1 MTPFFGGV
9 KHVHC
14 ADYRLTVALH
24 GDPIKTKRARY
35 SPEKKWPQL
44 VASTG
49 SLKNERNK
57 KCSDSQPE
65 IYTYFKYVLKMNS
78 HKKIVLKGKNCRN

>member
-14 ADYRLTVALH
+14 ANYRLTVALN
-24 GDPIKTKRARY
+24 GDPIKTKTSEVFA
-35 SPEKKWPQL
+35 EKKRPKL
-44 VASTG
+44 VTSTG
-49 SLKNERNK
+49 SLKNEQNK

-65 IYTYFKYVLKMNS
+65 IYTYFKYLLKMNS
-78 HKKIVLKGKNCRN
+78 HKKIVLK

>member
-14 ADYRLTVALH
+14 ANYRLTVALN
-24 GDPIKTKRARY
+24 GDPMKTKTSEVFAG
-35 SPEKKWPQL
+35 KKRPKL
-44 VASTG
+44 VTSTG
-49 SLKNERNK
+49 SLKNEQNK

-65 IYTYFKYVLKMNS
+65 RYTYFKYFLKMNS
-78 HKKIVLKGKNCRN
+78 HKKIVLK

>member
-9 KHVHC
+9 KRVHC
-14 ADYRLTVALH
+14 ANYRLTVALN
-24 GDPIKTKRARY
+24 GDPIKTKTSEVFAG
-35 SPEKKWPQL
+35 KKWPKL

-49 SLKNERNK
+49 SLKNEQNK